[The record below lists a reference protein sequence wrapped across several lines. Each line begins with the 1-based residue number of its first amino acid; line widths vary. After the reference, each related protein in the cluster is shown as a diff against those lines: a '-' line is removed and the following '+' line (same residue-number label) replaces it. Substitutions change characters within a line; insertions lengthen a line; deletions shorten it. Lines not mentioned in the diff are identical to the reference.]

1 MVKKT
6 QQHHADLAFGK
17 ENYYLMIAAIVVVV
31 IGFLLM
37 AGGKTH
43 DPNVFNEDEIFS
55 PRRITVAPIIVMIGY
70 IIGIV
75 SIVYKSKE

>member
-55 PRRITVAPIIVMIGY
+55 PRRITIAPIIVMIGY

-75 SIVYKSKE
+75 SIIYKSKE